1 MIHLIPKQSASDD
14 PTQPGNYRPIALTSC
29 VGKVFTSILKDS
41 LLQYMIGN
49 GYLDINIQKAFVRNI
64 PGCMEQYSKLLRA
77 VSEAFRR
84 HKSITVC
91 WLDLANAF
99 GSVNHELIDF
109 TLQHFHASPRFRNT
123 VSNLYT
129 NLNVVVTTPAWST
142 SQILLR
148 VGIYQ
153 GDPLS
158 VVIFNSVISTLG
170 SCSNSTSSLDTPF
183 TTALGLLLH
192 FSMQMISALRVTAP
206 PVVRNFCSMWIV
218 GSIGLE

>member
-1 MIHLIPKQSASDD
+1 MVPWAWKQGVIRLIPKQSASDD

-29 VGKVFTSILKDS
+29 VGKVFTSILKDR

-49 GYLDINIQKAFVRNI
+49 GYLDTNIQKAFVRNI
-64 PGCMEQYSKLLRA
+64 PGCKEQYRKLLGA

-99 GSVNHELIDF
+99 GSVNHGLIDF

-129 NLNVVVTTPAWST
+129 DLNVVVTTPAWST
-142 SQILLR
+142 SQIPFR
-148 VGIYQ
+148 VGVYQ
-153 GDPLS
+153 GA
-158 VVIFNSVISTLG
+158 TLCQ
-170 SCSNSTSSLDTPF
+170 S
-183 TTALGLLLH
+183 
-192 FSMQMISALRVTAP
+192 
-206 PVVRNFCSMWIV
+206 
-218 GSIGLE
+218 